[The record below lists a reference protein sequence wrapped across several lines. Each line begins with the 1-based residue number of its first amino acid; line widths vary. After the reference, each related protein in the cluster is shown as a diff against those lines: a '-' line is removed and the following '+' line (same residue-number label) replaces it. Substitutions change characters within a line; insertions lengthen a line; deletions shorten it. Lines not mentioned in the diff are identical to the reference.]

1 MFWVVNILQHRLIVV
16 FDVVGSITEEI
27 YNSLHNQQ
35 KRVRL
40 KPETVDLLIFL
51 RGNKDFVTWD

>member
-1 MFWVVNILQHRLIVV
+1 LNILQHRLIVV
-16 FDVVGSITEEI
+16 FVVVGSITEEI